1 MPFTDWLVSGSVFY
15 KSMKDPI
22 QYVSRFAQF
31 GGFQYT
37 TAENFPSGSLLGI
50 ELESRVTMGP
60 VLGDEWDGLKFGAN
74 FTYMQSQVE
83 LPQDQKDAW
92 ALYGLPQDT
101 QPMTQTPE
109 FLVNLNAT
117 YDHEPT
123 GTQFG
128 LFYNYRGDALVSG
141 GVPNT
146 VELTPAIYQLGYGT
160 LNFTASQE
168 LIKDLF
174 FSVNAKNL
182 TNPLI
187 QTQYQTPDGFTGLN
201 SEYTSGIGFSFA
213 LTYQVAF

>member
-15 KSMKDPI
+15 KTMQDPI
-22 QYVSRFAQF
+22 QYISRFAQF

-60 VLGDEWDGLKFGAN
+60 ILGEEWEGLKFGAN
-74 FTYMQSQVE
+74 FTYMESQVE

-92 ALYGLPQDT
+92 ALYGLPQST
-101 QPMTQTPE
+101 QQMTQTPE

-123 GTQFG
+123 GTQVG

-141 GVPNT
+141 GVPNL

-160 LNFTASQE
+160 LNFTMSQAIFDG
-168 LIKDLF
+168 LR
-174 FSVNAKNL
+174 FSFNAKNL
-182 TNPLI
+182 LNPVI
-187 QTQYQTPDGFTGLN
+187 TTQYQTPNGITGLN
-201 SEYTSGIGFSFA
+201 SSYTAGIDFSIA
-213 LTYQVAF
+213 LTYQIAF